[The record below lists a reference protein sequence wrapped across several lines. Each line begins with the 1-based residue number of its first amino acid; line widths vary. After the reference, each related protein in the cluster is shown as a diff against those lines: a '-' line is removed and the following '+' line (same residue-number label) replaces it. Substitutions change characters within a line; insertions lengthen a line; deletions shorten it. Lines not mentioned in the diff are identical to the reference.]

1 MKWLIGSLVVIT
13 GASVF
18 AFHLTTLRAAGRS
31 ERTSQAASQIDGT
44 TATSTGL
51 ILAAGEGERLIRRQ
65 YGFPLIIK
73 VDPVN
78 GGSKHMV
85 VGTEEIPAGKSIPV
99 HKHSHADEFIVLQ
112 EGRASVTLGARRQT
126 ANAGAM
132 IFIPENEWV
141 GLENVGEGTMK
152 ILFVFS
158 AVGFEEYLRATS
170 VPEGSEVKPFSP
182 DELREIRQKY
192 QAHIAFKDQ

>member
-1 MKWLIGSLVVIT
+1 MKRVIGRLAVIT
-13 GASVF
+13 GMSVF
-18 AFHLTTLRAAGRS
+18 AVHLTSERAAGQS
-31 ERTSQAASQIDGT
+31 APSSQAASPTGGS

-51 ILAAGEGERLIRRQ
+51 ILAPGEGERLIRRQ

-73 VDPVN
+73 VDPAN
-78 GGSKHMV
+78 GGSKQMV

-112 EGRASVTLGARRQT
+112 EGTASVTLGARRQT

-141 GLENVGEGTMK
+141 GLENVGQGTMK

-170 VPEGSEVKPFSP
+170 VPEGQEVKPFSP

>member
-1 MKWLIGSLVVIT
+1 VKRLVVTLVVIT
-13 GASVF
+13 GISVF
-18 AFHLTTLRAAGRS
+18 AFRLAVRAAEWS
-31 ERTSQAASQIDGT
+31 EQTRPGASQIGGT
-44 TATSTGL
+44 TAKSTGL
-51 ILAAGEGERLIRRQ
+51 ILAPGEGERLVRRQ

-73 VDPVN
+73 VDPAN

-85 VGTEEIPAGKSIPV
+85 VGTEEIPAGRSIPV

-112 EGRASVTLGARRQT
+112 EGTATVTLGTRRQP

-141 GLENVGEGTMK
+141 GLENTGKGTMK

-158 AVGFEEYLRATS
+158 ALGFEEYLRATS
-170 VPEGSEVKPFSP
+170 VPEGQEAKPFTP
-182 DELREIRQKY
+182 DELREVREKY
-192 QAHIAFKDQ
+192 QTHIGFRD

>member
-1 MKWLIGSLVVIT
+1 MKRLIGSLVVIT
-13 GASVF
+13 GASLF
-18 AFHLTTLRAAGRS
+18 AFHLANVRAAGRS
-31 ERTSQAASQIDGT
+31 ERTSQAASQIGGT
-44 TATSTGL
+44 TAMSTGL
-51 ILAAGEGERLIRRQ
+51 ILAAGEGEHLIRRQ
-65 YGFPLIIK
+65 YGYPLIIK
-73 VDPVN
+73 VDPIN
-78 GGSKHMV
+78 GGSKHML

-112 EGRASVTLGARRQT
+112 EGTASVTLGARRQT

-141 GLENVGEGTMK
+141 GLENVGQGTMK

-170 VPEGSEVKPFSP
+170 VPEGKEVRPFSP

>member
-1 MKWLIGSLVVIT
+1 MKRLIGIVVIAA
-13 GASVF
+13 ASLIVSQL
-18 AFHLTTLRAAGRS
+18 ANARAAGQS
-31 ERTSQAASQIDGT
+31 DWTGQAASSIGRT
-44 TATSTGL
+44 TSTGL

-73 VDPVN
+73 VDPAN

-112 EGRASVTLGARRQT
+112 EGTATVTLGARRQT
-126 ANAGAM
+126 ATAGAM
-132 IFIPENEWV
+132 VFIPENEWV
-141 GLENVGEGTMK
+141 GLDNVGPGTMK

-158 AVGFEEYLRATS
+158 ALGFEEYLRATS
-170 VPEGSEVKPFSP
+170 VPEGREVKPFTP
-182 DELREIRQKY
+182 DELKEIRQKY

>member
-1 MKWLIGSLVVIT
+1 VKRLVVTLVVIA
-13 GASVF
+13 GISVF
-18 AFHLTTLRAAGRS
+18 AFRLAVRAAEWGEQTRPG
-31 ERTSQAASQIDGT
+31 ASQIGGT
-44 TATSTGL
+44 TAMSTGL
-51 ILAAGEGERLIRRQ
+51 ILAPGEGERLVRRQ

-73 VDPVN
+73 VDPAN

-85 VGTEEIPAGKSIPV
+85 VGTEEIPAGRSIPV

-112 EGRASVTLGARRQT
+112 EGTATVTLGTRRQP

-141 GLENVGEGTMK
+141 GLENTGKGTMK

-158 AVGFEEYLRATS
+158 ALGFEEYLRATS
-170 VPEGSEVKPFSP
+170 VPEGQEAKPFTP
-182 DELREIRQKY
+182 DELREVRQKY
-192 QAHIAFKDQ
+192 QTHIGFRD

>member
-1 MKWLIGSLVVIT
+1 MKRTIGSLAVVT
-13 GASVF
+13 GMSVF
-18 AFHLTTLRAAGRS
+18 ALHLANERAAGQS
-31 ERTSQAASQIDGT
+31 ERTNQAASQIGDS
-44 TATSTGL
+44 TAMSTGL

-112 EGRASVTLGARRQT
+112 EGTAIVTLGARRQT

-141 GLENVGEGTMK
+141 GLENVGQGTMK

-170 VPEGSEVKPFSP
+170 VPEGQEVKPLTP
-182 DELREIRQKY
+182 EELKEIRQKY
-192 QAHIAFKDQ
+192 QAHIAFRDR

>member
-1 MKWLIGSLVVIT
+1 VKWFTGTLVFIT
-13 GASVF
+13 GMSVF
-18 AFHLTTLRAAGRS
+18 PFHLAEHATGQSVRAI
-31 ERTSQAASQIDGT
+31 QAASQIGDT
-44 TATSTGL
+44 TATNTGL

-73 VDPVN
+73 VDPAN

-99 HKHSHADEFIVLQ
+99 HKHSHADEFVVLQ
-112 EGRASVTLGARRQT
+112 EGTATVTLGARRQT
-126 ANAGAM
+126 VNAGAM

-141 GLENVGEGTMK
+141 GLENVGQGTMK

-170 VPEGSEVKPFSP
+170 VPEGKEVKPFSP

>member
-1 MKWLIGSLVVIT
+1 MKRVIGRLAVIT
-13 GASVF
+13 GMSVF
-18 AFHLTTLRAAGRS
+18 AVHLTSERAAGQS
-31 ERTSQAASQIDGT
+31 APSSQAASPTGGS
-44 TATSTGL
+44 TAMSTGL
-51 ILAAGEGERLIRRQ
+51 IVAPGEGERLIRRQ

-73 VDPVN
+73 VDPAN
-78 GGSKHMV
+78 GASKHMV

-112 EGRASVTLGARRQT
+112 EGTASVTLGARRQT

-141 GLENVGEGTMK
+141 GLENVGQGTMK

-158 AVGFEEYLRATS
+158 ALGFEEYLRATS
-170 VPEGSEVKPFSP
+170 VPEGQDVKPFSP

>member
-1 MKWLIGSLVVIT
+1 VKRVISSLVVIT
-13 GASVF
+13 GISVF
-18 AFHLTTLRAAGRS
+18 ALHLTNERAAGQGG
-31 ERTSQAASQIDGT
+31 RTSQAASQIGGS
-44 TATSTGL
+44 TAMSPGL

-73 VDPVN
+73 VDPTN

-112 EGRASVTLGARRQT
+112 EGTASVTLGARRQT

-141 GLENVGEGTMK
+141 GLENVGPGTMK

-158 AVGFEEYLRATS
+158 AVGFEQYLRATS
-170 VPEGSEVKPFSP
+170 VPEGKEVKPFSP
-182 DELREIRQKY
+182 DELKEIRQKY

>member
-1 MKWLIGSLVVIT
+1 MKRLIGIVVVAAASLFALQL
-13 GASVF
+13 AS
-18 AFHLTTLRAAGRS
+18 ARAAGQS
-31 ERTSQAASQIDGT
+31 DRTGQAASSIGGT
-44 TATSTGL
+44 TSTGL

-73 VDPVN
+73 VDPAN

-112 EGRASVTLGARRQT
+112 EGTATVTLGARRQT

-141 GLENVGEGTMK
+141 GLDNVGPGTMK

-158 AVGFEEYLRATS
+158 ALGFEEYLRATS
-170 VPEGSEVKPFSP
+170 VPEGREVKPFTP
-182 DELREIRQKY
+182 DELKEIRQKY

>member
-1 MKWLIGSLVVIT
+1 MKRVIGSLLVIM
-13 GASVF
+13 AVF
-18 AFHLTTLRAAGRS
+18 VFHLTNGRAAGQS
-31 ERTSQAASQIDGT
+31 ERTGQAASQIGST
-44 TATSTGL
+44 TTMSTGL

-73 VDPVN
+73 VDPTN
-78 GGSKHMV
+78 GGSMHMV

-112 EGRASVTLGARRQT
+112 EGTASVTLGARRQT

-141 GLENVGEGTMK
+141 GLENVGRGTMK

-170 VPEGSEVKPFSP
+170 VPEGQEVKPFTP